1 MRRFMYLILVI
12 CVLGLTAQFVQA
24 QTYPNRPIELIIAAP
39 AGGGGDILGR
49 LLAENLEKSLG
60 VKIVSVNK
68 PGGSDTLAADT
79 VVRAKKDGY
88 TLLNCAGMATIYAR
102 AMQPEIVPYDP
113 IKDLTHLGVTFF
125 FPIGIAV
132 QANSRWKTFAEMI
145 DDAKKNPGKIRF
157 SVADIGATTN
167 FALEMIQGATGA
179 KFNSIP
185 MGGGPA
191 VVTALLGGH
200 VEASCD
206 QFGKFVPQ
214 VEGGKLRF
222 LLTTKKVPGFPNVPT
237 LDEFGYK
244 EQMLNGYY
252 SLFAPAGV
260 PEEVKKVLVPA
271 IEKATKSPEI
281 KAKVEP
287 LGYIVDYKPPEES
300 VRMVIRDY
308 EAANAIALKLGL
320 RKK

>member
-1 MRRFMYLILVI
+1 MKRFICLIAVI
-12 CVLGLTAQFVQA
+12 CVLGLTAPFIQA
-24 QTYPNRPIELIIAAP
+24 QPYPNRPIELIIAAP
-39 AGGGGDILGR
+39 AGGGGDVLGR
-49 LLAENLEKSLG
+49 LLAQNLEKSLG
-60 VKIVSVNK
+60 VKIVALNK

-88 TLLNCAGMATIYAR
+88 TILNCAGMATVYAR
-102 AMQPEIVPYDP
+102 AMEPEIVPYDP

-125 FPIGIAV
+125 FPIAIVV
-132 QANSRWKTFAEMI
+132 QANSPWKTFAEMI
-145 DDAKKNPGKIRF
+145 DEAKKNPGKIRF
-157 SVADIGATTN
+157 SVADIGSTTN
-167 FALEMIQGATGA
+167 FALEMIQAATGVTL
-179 KFNSIP
+179 SQW
-185 MGGGPA
+185 GGGPA

-206 QFGKFVPQ
+206 QLGKFAPQ
-214 VEGGKLRF
+214 VEAGKLRF
-222 LLTTKKVPGFPNVPT
+222 LLTTKKVPVFPNVPT

-244 EQMLNGYY
+244 QEMLNGYY

-281 KAKVEP
+281 KAKVEK

-308 EAANAIALKLGL
+308 EAANAIALKIGL
-320 RKK
+320 RKKK